1 MQATHCASCF
11 IQRCCD
17 QQQCELQE
25 GLKVLRGQLKVTK
38 EQLHQAG
45 EEKTRLEALL
55 EQRDHEGRKSQE
67 LLWEKDKE
75 FHLKQQETHQVIH
88 LRKCVCVRC
97 FFSLER
103 IFLMF
108 FINCFL
114 GGEITI
120 FSEFRLKYFFSI
132 LTG

>member
-45 EEKTRLEALL
+45 EEKTCLEALL

-97 FFSLER
+97 FFFFREN
-103 IFLMF
+103 IFNVFYKF
-108 FINCFL
+108 FW
-114 GGEITI
+114 GGRDHH
-120 FSEFRLKYFFSI
+120 FQ
-132 LTG
+132 

>member
-114 GGEITI
+114 GGGDHN
-120 FSEFRLKYFFSI
+120 FQ
-132 LTG
+132 